1 MRITGVDVSV
11 LEVPVERPYRAAGR
25 PVNASWHVL
34 ARVAT
39 AGGVQG
45 VGYVVSVRPA
55 LVRPLAEMAREL
67 GQLLVGASVLEVE
80 AARARMERVGSWVG
94 PGGMLNMAMAP
105 LDIAM
110 WDAAGKVMGQP
121 LYRLLGGYRDR
132 VPAYAS
138 DGLWTSLSL
147 DELGKSAGN
156 HVARGFRA
164 LKLRLGAED
173 RSEDE
178 ASRVRAAREAAGP
191 GVSIM
196 VDATE
201 TWDVSR
207 ALRTGRHL
215 QEEGISW
222 LEDPVDHQRLGDL
235 AHLATTLEV
244 PIAGGEHLYEIEAFQ
259 RTLDSGAVRIAII
272 DLARIGG
279 ITPWRKVAALAE
291 AAHVPVAGHVIPE
304 VHVHLLAA
312 IPNGYVVELVPRS
325 APILAGMPSLEDGN
339 LVAPTGRAWELSWTR
354 GRWSATGLP
363 EALSPRPGRPRPG
376 PHIPRCR
383 LRTCRR
389 IPDYWRGDSPWVAE
403 AAREKA
409 LGSLPSLLSS
419 TMRS

>member
-1 MRITGVDVSV
+1 M
-11 LEVPVERPYRAAGR
+11 ERPYRAVGR

-147 DELGKSAGN
+147 DELGKSAGD

-173 RSEDE
+173 RPEDE
-178 ASRVRAAREAAGP
+178 VSRVRAAREAAGP

-201 TWDVSR
+201 TWEVSR
-207 ALRTGRHL
+207 ALRTGRQL

-235 AHLATTLEV
+235 AHLATTMEV

-339 LVAPTGRAWELSWTR
+339 LVAPDGPGLGIELDEGAVER
-354 GRWSATGLP
+354 YR
-363 EALSPRPGRPRPG
+363 
-376 PHIPRCR
+376 
-383 LRTCRR
+383 
-389 IPDYWRGDSPWVAE
+389 VA
-403 AAREKA
+403 
-409 LGSLPSLLSS
+409 
-419 TMRS
+419 